1 MVTRSDIEAILFNPS
16 QLDKLV
22 QVAMRTVDADGSGSV
37 DKQELGNIMRQVALD
52 VGDDIPNNE
61 DIDEV
66 FKEFDK
72 DQDQKINFDE
82 FKEIIV
88 RVLKNI
94 LNNNMI

>member
-66 FKEFDK
+66 FKEFDN